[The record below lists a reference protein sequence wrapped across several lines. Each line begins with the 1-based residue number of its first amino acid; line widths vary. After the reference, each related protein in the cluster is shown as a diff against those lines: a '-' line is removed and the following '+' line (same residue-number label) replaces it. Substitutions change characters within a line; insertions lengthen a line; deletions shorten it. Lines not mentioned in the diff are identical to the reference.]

1 MKKIFFDLDNTLCKT
16 ENSDYKNS
24 TPIYER
30 IQYLNSLKEQ
40 GNHISIWTARG
51 STSGIDYKELTLK
64 QLNDWHI
71 NYNELIMKKPNYDIY
86 IDDKSF
92 NVDTFLPIITNAKT
106 KKLESE
112 IVKKGWGKEIIF
124 VNNESPDFYRCY
136 TFKIITGN
144 LLCKITS

>member
-86 IDDKSF
+86 IDDK
-92 NVDTFLPIITNAKT
+92 
-106 KKLESE
+106 
-112 IVKKGWGKEIIF
+112 
-124 VNNESPDFYRCY
+124 
-136 TFKIITGN
+136 
-144 LLCKITS
+144 